1 VTIRSDAK
9 VLGIVGGVI
18 GLFLVILLLFSDIIM
33 RGGPAYLQALHILWG
48 ISTRFFGEFWRGEAQ
63 WLPLVLV
70 SAILG
75 LIGGA
80 IVKGKPL
87 RGSIFMLVGG
97 GFLLYWSWLLPAGL
111 LLIGGVLSLASWK
124 QSRDKSRV

>member
-1 VTIRSDAK
+1 MTIRSDAK
-9 VLGIVGGVI
+9 VLGIAGGVI
-18 GLFLVILLLFSDIIM
+18 GLFLVILLLSRIM
-33 RGGPAYLQALHILWG
+33 RGGLAYLQALHILWG

-111 LLIGGVLSLASWK
+111 LLMGGILSLVSWK